1 MDRRKMLA
9 FLGVSP
15 ALAAGASSPA
25 LAASRVAAGA
35 IPAMASEP
43 RLTVLS
49 PMGTPPAIKTLA
61 MAPRPKSLEGK
72 TVYFVD
78 DGFPGTDVLMKEM
91 AAWFNQNIPGMTA
104 IYRLKAGGFPQV
116 DPALWAEI
124 KAKGDAVV
132 MGVGH

>member
-9 FLGVSP
+9 FLGVTP
-15 ALAAGASSPA
+15 ALAAASPSYGSSAGGASP
-25 LAASRVAAGA
+25 LASSSS
-35 IPAMASEP
+35 SEP
-43 RLTVLS
+43 KLSVLS
-49 PMGTPPAIKTLA
+49 PMGTPPPIKLLG
-61 MAPRPKSLEGK
+61 MAPRPKSLNGK
-72 TVYFVD
+72 TVFFVD

-91 AAWFNQNIPGMTA
+91 VEWFNQNVPGVTA
-104 IYRLKAGGFPQV
+104 VYRLKSGGFPQV

>member
-15 ALAAGASSPA
+15 VLVAGASSPA
-25 LAASRVAAGA
+25 LAASAAAPGA
-35 IPAMASEP
+35 DSATAFEP
-43 RLTVLS
+43 RFTVLS
-49 PMGTPPAIKTLA
+49 PMGTPPAIQSLA
-61 MAPRPKSLEGK
+61 MAPRPKSLDGK

-78 DGFPGTDVLMKEM
+78 DGFPGTDILMKEM
-91 AAWFNQNIPGMTA
+91 AAWFNQNIPGVTA

-124 KAKGDAVV
+124 KSKGDAVV

>member
-15 ALAAGASSPA
+15 ALVAGASSPA
-25 LAASRVAAGA
+25 LAASAA
-35 IPAMASEP
+35 PAAAAP
-43 RLTVLS
+43 ARAFDPKFTVLS
-49 PMGTPPAIKTLA
+49 PMGTPPAIKSLA
-61 MAPRPKSLEGK
+61 MAPRPKSLNGK

>member
-15 ALAAGASSPA
+15 ALAAAVPSSGRSAEGASRADATTPLESK
-25 LAASRVAAGA
+25 
-35 IPAMASEP
+35 
-43 RLTVLS
+43 LTVLS
-49 PMGTPPAIKTLA
+49 PLGTPPPIELLG
-61 MAPRPKSLEGK
+61 MAPRLKSLNDK

-78 DGFPGTDVLMKEM
+78 DGFPGTDILMKEM
-91 AAWFNQNIPGMTA
+91 VGWFNQNISGVNA
-104 IYRLKAGGFPQV
+104 VYRLKAGGFPQV

-124 KAKGDAVV
+124 KAQGDAVV

>member
-1 MDRRKMLA
+1 MDRRKMLS
-9 FLGVSP
+9 LIGITP
-15 ALAAGASSPA
+15 ALAAAAPSYARGAESMATPSSS
-25 LAASRVAAGA
+25 AAF
-35 IPAMASEP
+35 EP
-43 RLTVLS
+43 KLTALS
-49 PMGTPPAIKTLA
+49 PLGTPPPIKLLG

-91 AAWFNQNIPGMTA
+91 VEWFNQNVPGVTA
-104 IYRLKAGGFPQV
+104 IYKLKSGGFPQV
-116 DPALWAEI
+116 DQPLWAEI

>member
-9 FLGVSP
+9 LLGVSP
-15 ALAAGASSPA
+15 ALVDGTSSRSGATPVEAAADP
-25 LAASRVAAGA
+25 VAAF
-35 IPAMASEP
+35 EP
-43 RLTVLS
+43 KLTVLS
-49 PMGTPPAIKTLA
+49 PMGTPPPIELLA
-61 MAPRPKSLEGK
+61 MAPRPKSLDGK

-91 AAWFNQNIPGMTA
+91 AAWFNQNIPGVTA

>member
-9 FLGVSP
+9 LLGIGP
-15 ALAAGASSPA
+15 AFAAATPPDLRAAERPA
-25 LAASRVAAGA
+25 PAARAAAST
-35 IPAMASEP
+35 M
-43 RLTVLS
+43 LTVLS
-49 PMGTPPAIKTLA
+49 PVGTPPAIELLG
-61 MAPRPKSLEGK
+61 MAPRLKSLEG
-72 TVYFVD
+72 TTIYFVD

-91 AAWFNQNIPGMTA
+91 VAWFNQNIPGVTA
-104 IYRLKAGGFPQV
+104 VYRLKSGGFPQV

>member
-1 MDRRKMLA
+1 MDRRKMLS
-9 FLGVSP
+9 LIGIGP
-15 ALAAGASSPA
+15 ALAAAAPSFARGAEPM
-25 LAASRVAAGA
+25 AAPNSATAF
-35 IPAMASEP
+35 EP
-43 RLTVLS
+43 KLTVLS
-49 PMGTPPAIKTLA
+49 PLGTPPPIKLLG

-91 AAWFNQNIPGMTA
+91 VEWFNQNVPGVTA
-104 IYRLKAGGFPQV
+104 IYKLKSGGFPQV
-116 DPALWAEI
+116 DQPLWDEI

>member
-9 FLGVSP
+9 VLGTSP
-15 ALAAGASSPA
+15 VLAAGTSSFAQPLPNRSA
-25 LAASRVAAGA
+25 DADYS
-35 IPAMASEP
+35 IASEQK
-43 RLTVLS
+43 LTVLS
-49 PMGTPPAIKTLA
+49 PMGTPPAVKLLA

-78 DGFPGTDVLMKEM
+78 DGFPGTDILLKEM
-91 AAWFNQNIPGMTA
+91 VAWFNQNIPGVHA
-104 IYRLKAGGFPQV
+104 IYRRKTGGFPQV

>member
-9 FLGVSP
+9 LLGIGPAFAAATSPPSLAAEMPSP
-15 ALAAGASSPA
+15 AARATAFDPK
-25 LAASRVAAGA
+25 
-35 IPAMASEP
+35 
-43 RLTVLS
+43 LTVLS
-49 PMGTPPAIKTLA
+49 PMGTPPPIKLLG

-72 TVYFVD
+72 TIYFVD

-91 AAWFNQNIPGMTA
+91 VAWFNQNIPGVTA
-104 IYRLKAGGFPQV
+104 VYRLKSGGFPQV

-124 KAKGDAVV
+124 KSKGDAVV

>member
-9 FLGVSP
+9 FLGLSP
-15 ALAAGASSPA
+15 ALAAGTRSYAAPA
-25 LAASRVAAGA
+25 PVAH
-35 IPAMASEP
+35 PATAVEP
-43 RLTVLS
+43 KFTALS

-61 MAPRPKSLEGK
+61 MAPRPKSLDGK
-72 TVYFVD
+72 TVFFVD
-78 DGFPGTDVLMKEM
+78 DGFPGTDILMKEM
-91 AAWFNQNIPGMTA
+91 AAWFNQNVPGVTA

>member
-9 FLGVSP
+9 FLGVTP
-15 ALAAGASSPA
+15 ALAAATPSYGSSAGGASRGDS
-25 LAASRVAAGA
+25 S
-35 IPAMASEP
+35 SSFEP
-43 RLTVLS
+43 KLSVLS
-49 PMGTPPAIKTLA
+49 PMGTPPPIKLLG
-61 MAPRPKSLEGK
+61 MARRPNSLNGK

-91 AAWFNQNIPGMTA
+91 VEWFNQNVPGVTA
-104 IYRLKAGGFPQV
+104 VYRLKSGGFPQV

-124 KAKGDAVV
+124 KSKGDAVV

>member
-1 MDRRKMLA
+1 MA
-9 FLGVSP
+9 T
-15 ALAAGASSPA
+15 ASSSTA
-25 LAASRVAAGA
+25 F
-35 IPAMASEP
+35 EP
-43 RLTVLS
+43 KFTILS
-49 PMGTPPAIKTLA
+49 PLGTPPPIKLLG

-91 AAWFNQNIPGMTA
+91 VEWFNQNVPGVTA
-104 IYRLKAGGFPQV
+104 IYKLKSGGFPQV
-116 DPALWAEI
+116 DQPLWDEI